1 MSRIDD
7 VRTRRRVKGVNF
19 RLSQEDYDELE
30 FMAENAGI
38 KTNDFI
44 RKVLTDFIHHRQ

>member
-1 MSRIDD
+1 MSRIND
-7 VRTRRRVKGVNF
+7 VRTRRRVKSVNF

-44 RKVLTDFIHHRQ
+44 RKVLSDFIHHRQ